1 MGRGGGGGIV
11 RARIC
16 FKQGQFYLKRLFI
29 WDPLLESDRRG
40 LNGERIVSI
49 HRYRWE
55 IKEYLGG
62 LDWIEEEEISSPFLF
77 LMDILKDG

>member
-1 MGRGGGGGIV
+1 MRRGGWGGIV

-55 IKEYLGG
+55 IKEWVG
-62 LDWIEEEEISSPFLF
+62 LDRGGRDFFPFPVF
-77 LMDILKDG
+77 NGYT